1 MYEIRILDNALKDL
15 KRLDKAVSG
24 RIIKK
29 IKRLGENF
37 EELQHESLTGELS
50 YLFKLRAG
58 DYRILY
64 EINHEKKFLIIHLIG
79 HRKEI
84 YE

>member
-15 KRLDKAVSG
+15 KKLDKAVSK
-24 RIIKK
+24 RIINR
-29 IKRLGENF
+29 IKWLGENF
-37 EELQHESLTGELS
+37 EEIQHESLTGELS
-50 YLFKLRAG
+50 FLFKFRAG

-64 EINHEKKFLIIHLIG
+64 EINNEKKILIIHLIG